1 MNIQLICLSV
11 LLHFFSFV
19 FYLNAQSS
27 NESDFNAYKRINLFT
42 SGVESFYG
50 PLFLDVQRNHLFH
63 DQKTF
68 VDAIPKY
75 HPDTIL
81 YRYLNEKNRFDFNL
95 RDFVNQ
101 NFSFS
106 NRDTSQMIQHLN
118 FLWYELTR
126 ESKIQNPYTTLISLP
141 YPYIVPGGRFG
152 EIFYWDS
159 YFTMLGLAVSN
170 RTDMIENMV
179 RNFAYLI
186 DNYGHIPN
194 GNRSYFLSRSQP
206 PFFALMVELLAA
218 AKSDSSYYTEF
229 LPELLK
235 EYHYWQS
242 PSRNVEMEPGKFL
255 SQYWDEL
262 STPRPEAWAHSEK
275 FFLESKRDSSYF
287 RDERAACES
296 GWDFSSRWFVDSVS
310 MKTLNTTEL
319 VQVDLN
325 SLLYELENIIAL
337 TYKIIGNT
345 PESKKFSVLAN
356 SRKNLI
362 LKFCWNSKTGFFH
375 DYNVV
380 RKEVSPHLT
389 LAGVFPLFSQI
400 ASREQASSVSQVLKD
415 KFLYPGGLVTTLI
428 PTSEQWD
435 FPNGWAPLQW
445 IGYKGLMNYGDVN
458 LASQI
463 AENWTN
469 LNSKVY
475 LQTGKMM
482 EKYNVVDLDKPG
494 GGGEYDSQD
503 GFGWT
508 NGVFLFMWNEL
519 NIGIKE

>member
-1 MNIQLICLSV
+1 MNLQLIRFSTV
-11 LLHFFSFV
+11 LYFFYFG
-19 FYLNAQSS
+19 FCLNAQHS
-27 NESDFNAYKRINLFT
+27 NESDFHASKRINT
-42 SGVESFYG
+42 SPSRFELFYG
-50 PLFLDVQRNHLFH
+50 QLFLDVQRNHLFP

-75 HPDTIL
+75 HPDTIVH
-81 YRYLNEKNRFDFNL
+81 RYLNEKIRTDFDL

-101 NFSFS
+101 NFSFAG
-106 NRDTSQMIQHLN
+106 RDTVQMIHHLN
-118 FLWYELTR
+118 FLWNDLTR
-126 ESKIQNPYTTLISLP
+126 ESKFQNPYTTLISLP

-170 RTDMIENMV
+170 RSDMIENMV

-186 DNYGHIPN
+186 DTYGHIPN

-206 PFFALMVELLAA
+206 PFFALMVELLVET
-218 AKSDSSYYTEF
+218 KSDSAYYAEF
-229 LPELLK
+229 LPQLLK
-235 EYHYWQS
+235 EYSYWQT
-242 PSRNVEMEPGKFL
+242 PARNLEIEPGKFL
-255 SQYWDEL
+255 TRYWDDL
-262 STPRPEAWAHSEK
+262 SIPRPEAWAHSEK

-296 GWDFSSRWFVDSVS
+296 GWDFSSRWFADTLS
-310 MKTLNTTEL
+310 MKTMNTTDL

-325 SLLYELENIIAL
+325 TLLYELENRIAL
-337 TYKIIGNT
+337 SYQLIGNT

-362 LKFCWNSKTGFFH
+362 LKYCWNSKTGFFH

-380 RKEVSPHLT
+380 RNEVSPHLT

-400 ASREQASSVSQVLKD
+400 ATAAQASSVSQVLET

-428 PTSEQWD
+428 PSREQWD

-445 IGYKGLMNYGDVN
+445 IGYQGLMNYEEIS
-458 LASQI
+458 LANQI
-463 AENWTN
+463 AQNWTS
-469 LNSKVY
+469 LNIKVY
-475 LQTGKMM
+475 LETGKMM

-494 GGGEYDSQD
+494 GGGEYDAQD

-508 NGVFLFMWNEL
+508 NGVFLSLWDKL
-519 NIGIKE
+519 NKLNKE